1 MEVYL
6 LTKVVHLSAFNYK
19 LLAHVGVDRKSLFR
33 CITVLDTGTG
43 PNLIR
48 ADLLPEHVIRTLDKD
63 RKIVNLVSA
72 SNHRIET
79 MGLLNLTVRVGT

>member
-6 LTKVVHLSAFNYK
+6 LIKAVHLSAFNYK

-33 CITVLDTGTG
+33 CITVLDTGAS

-48 ADLLPEHVIRTLDKD
+48 ADLLPGHVIRTLDKGEE
-63 RKIVNLVSA
+63 IVNLASA
-72 SNHRIET
+72 
-79 MGLLNLTVRVGT
+79 